1 MQTIRPV
8 STGSVFVFER
18 AVDVLCRK
26 AAASAQQLFQTR
38 LRSEEEARSSRPT
51 KNRLVSSSLAELFEE
66 RKFAST
72 EKELAELAK
81 KYGMDLDKLERLAR
95 HVNSVSVNQDT
106 VRRTVNED
114 GVENVTMMVSAAVLV
129 MVIDETLA
137 SCAGL
142 LGEPKNRETGVG
154 FRSLRRPP
162 LAVQSENRLLQ
173 YI

>member
-18 AVDVLCRK
+18 TVDVSCRK

-51 KNRLVSSSLAELFEE
+51 KNRLVASSLAELFEE
-66 RKFAST
+66 RKFVST

-114 GVENVTMMVSAAVLV
+114 GVDRKSTRLNSSHSGESRMPSSA
-129 MVIDETLA
+129 
-137 SCAGL
+137 
-142 LGEPKNRETGVG
+142 
-154 FRSLRRPP
+154 
-162 LAVQSENRLLQ
+162 
-173 YI
+173 